1 VLLFNKDR
9 DSFICHP
16 ALHQKKKKPLLVL
29 QAIKRGRSI
38 DINHPTLHFQLIR
51 FFLNIDSMS
60 LRPVTKQVIDLE
72 RGLLLGT
79 SSSSSSSSSSSLSE
93 LTNLNENFLKAN
105 KTSLPHRL
113 AVARVV
119 MLLGGEKGRQRVIEL
134 VSPLT
139 VTSTRAIS
147 DCEDVYDFLLNE
159 LKEKQIASRY
169 QKECAATFPLT
180 PSFKQEEHEDG
191 KQENEDDV

>member
-1 VLLFNKDR
+1 
-9 DSFICHP
+9 
-16 ALHQKKKKPLLVL
+16 
-29 QAIKRGRSI
+29 
-38 DINHPTLHFQLIR
+38 
-51 FFLNIDSMS
+51 MS

-93 LTNLNENFLKAN
+93 LTTLNENFLKAN
-105 KTSLPHRL
+105 KNSLSHRL

-119 MLLGGEKGRQRVIEL
+119 MLLGGEKGRQRAIEL
-134 VSPLT
+134 VSPLA